1 MPPKKEKKESKAH
14 EKKEKKGSGSKEK
27 KPRAKRTTKASVAN
41 MNGTK
46 IVIQDPSNWEIIYI
60 S

>member
-1 MPPKKEKKESKAH
+1 MKEKKGSKGK

-27 KPRAKRTTKASVAN
+27 KPRAKRTTKASVAK

-46 IVIQDPSNWEIIYI
+46 VVIQDPSN
-60 S
+60 

>member
-27 KPRAKRTTKASVAN
+27 KPRAKRTAKTSVAKL
-41 MNGTK
+41 NGTK
-46 IVIQDPSNWEIIYI
+46 VVIQDPSN
-60 S
+60 